1 MFSSLPLLGPAV
13 EASVELPD
21 VLDGSDVVPVLGRHL
36 RPLPGRVDGGAG
48 LVLPHLGHLE
58 DDLHVVGGAGA
69 AHPPVEVGPGAG
81 GDEVVVLAG
90 VELQTSRAGAE

>member
-1 MFSSLPLLGPAV
+1 MV
-13 EASVELPD
+13 EATVELPD

-36 RPLPGRVDGGAG
+36 RPLPGRVDGRAR
-48 LVLPHLGHLE
+48 LVLGQLGHLE

-69 AHPPVEVGPGAG
+69 AHPPVEVRPGAG

-90 VELQTSRAGAE
+90 VELQASRAGAEWPEMREM